1 MSDPGT
7 STPTLLPRPDGMDGL
22 RLDQV
27 LLIVILALG
36 PPRLLGL
43 LAASLITGGPRLPTS
58 GSGPNLVLVALIALA
73 VHAAFLIGAVY
84 LVAIRRRGL
93 SWRDLGLRPIP
104 AGWTL
109 RAMGATLIAFPMVA
123 GVNLTIQTLL
133 LEAPQHNPQFDV
145 IAPLGFSWS
154 ALVGMLIVAGV
165 IVPFAEELF
174 FRGLLYGWLR
184 RRIGVWFAA
193 LASAL
198 FFSLLHNILWLVPAL
213 TVLGVILAR
222 VYEKSGSLWA
232 VMVTHGLF
240 NGVTVVVIYVLL
252 GLGVEL

>member
-1 MSDPGT
+1 
-7 STPTLLPRPDGMDGL
+7 MDRL
-22 RLDQV
+22 RFDHV
-27 LLIVILALG
+27 LLIVIFGLG
-36 PPRLLGL
+36 PTRLLGMF
-43 LAASLITGGPRLPTS
+43 AGSLFTGPRLPTS
-58 GSGPNLVLVALIALA
+58 DSGPNLVLVVLIALA
-73 VHAAFLIGAVY
+73 VHTTFLIGAVY

-109 RAMGATLIAFPMVA
+109 RAVGATLIAFPMVA
-123 GVNLTIQTLL
+123 GVNLAIQTLL

-145 IAPLGFSWS
+145 IAPGGFSWS

-184 RRIGVWFAA
+184 RRIGAWLAA

-240 NGVTVVVIYVLL
+240 NAVTVVVIYVLL

>member
-1 MSDPGT
+1 
-7 STPTLLPRPDGMDGL
+7 MDGL
-22 RLDQV
+22 QLDQV
-27 LLIVILALG
+27 LFIVILALG

-58 GSGPNLVLVALIALA
+58 GGGPNLVLVALIALA

-109 RAMGATLIAFPMVA
+109 RAVGAALMAFPIVA
-123 GVNLTIQTLL
+123 VVNLTIQVSMET
-133 LEAPQHNPQFDV
+133 PQPNPQFDV
-145 IAPLGFSWS
+145 IAPGGFSWS

-174 FRGLLYGWLR
+174 FRGLVYGWLR

-198 FFSLLHNILWLVPAL
+198 FFSILHGILWLVPAL
-213 TVLGVILAR
+213 AVLGMILAR

-232 VMVTHGLF
+232 VTVTHGIF
-240 NGVTVVVIYVLL
+240 NAVTVVLLYVFL
-252 GLGVEL
+252 GLGLQF